1 MTMACCAFALYLL
14 TQLLLPMRWLRDRL
28 FGVPAPVAS
37 AAVGWS
43 PGVVAARASRPR
55 WRLLVLTVMA
65 VEVAGVS
72 VALASPAAA
81 VADDAAILAQ
91 LHRSLCAAVTGEPS

>member
-1 MTMACCAFALYLL
+1 MACCAFALYLL
-14 TQLLLPMRWLRDRL
+14 TQLLLPLRWLRDRL
-28 FGVPAPVAS
+28 FGVRAPVAS
-37 AAVGWS
+37 ATVAWS

-55 WRLLVLTVMA
+55 WRPLVLAIMA
-65 VEVAGVS
+65 AEVAGVS
-72 VALASPAAA
+72 FALASPAAA